1 MKPIGYLE
9 LVARFKLEVLP
20 PVSGSFLLDR
30 GRRRSVLTGGR
41 RQEYYPPRDDPGS
54 SWTDQLQFALKHEGV
69 NLEILATLF
78 QVAPPEDLTAWIAAA
93 PTGRYTRIA
102 WFLYEW
108 LTELRLPL
116 PDLDRSSYLPVLD
129 NELYYALPVRGTEY
143 HVRRQRVIAN
153 LPGTPAYCPLV
164 RRTEELRRY
173 EELHLDARAAE
184 LVRRFPLDLLYR
196 AAQFLYLKETR
207 SSYAI
212 EHLTA
217 DQRRTSRFVT
227 LLRQAGTLDCYSGPE
242 LVKLQNAI
250 VDERYAE
257 KEFRTSQ
264 NYIGQS
270 LGPTREIVHFV
281 PPKPGD
287 LPSLMDGWS
296 DCCRRMQTAEV
307 HPVVTAAVA
316 SFGFVFLHP
325 FEDGNGR
332 LHRFLL
338 HHALVAGAFVPTGV
352 IFPVSATMLR
362 QMGRYDE
369 TLECYS
375 RPIGE
380 VVDYTLDNEG
390 RMQVDN
396 ETVSFY
402 RYPDLTRQTEA
413 LFGFIEET
421 ISTEM
426 TSELEYLALFD
437 AARDMVREILDM
449 PDRRLEL
456 LIRLCL
462 QGKGHLSKS
471 KRGLFTEL
479 TDDECRRM
487 EEAIRSAMDEISTG
501 QFLTATIPSEE

>member
-1 MKPIGYLE
+1 MKTIGYQE
-9 LVARFKLEVLP
+9 LVARFGLKVLP
-20 PVSGSFLLDR
+20 PASGSFLLES
-30 GRRRSVLTGGR
+30 GRRRSVFAGGCH
-41 RQEYYPPRDDPGS
+41 QEYYPPRDNPGS
-54 SWTDQLQFALKHEGV
+54 AWTDHLQFALKHEGV
-69 NLEILATLF
+69 NLEILAALF
-78 QVAPPEDLTAWIAAA
+78 KFVPADDLNTWIAST
-93 PTGRYTRIA
+93 PTGRYARIA

-108 LTELRLPL
+108 FTGLRLPL
-116 PDLDRSSYLPVLD
+116 PDLDRGSYLPVLD
-129 NELYYALPVRGTEY
+129 NDLYYALPIRGTEY

-164 RRTEELRRY
+164 RRTEELRQY
-173 EELHLDARAAE
+173 EEMHLDVRAEE
-184 LVRRFPLDLLYR
+184 LVQRFPSDLLYR
-196 AAQFLYLKETR
+196 AAQFLYLKETK

-227 LLRQAGTLDCYSGPE
+227 LLRQAGTLDCYSEAG

-257 KEFRTSQ
+257 RGFRSSQ

-281 PPKPGD
+281 PPKPDD
-287 LPSLMDGWS
+287 LKYLMEGWS
-296 DCCRRMQTAEV
+296 DCCKRMQTSGV
-307 HPVVTAAVA
+307 HTVVSAAVS

-338 HHALVAGAFVPTGV
+338 HHALVAGAFVPVGV

-369 TLECYS
+369 TLENYS

-390 RMQVDN
+390 RMHVDN
-396 ETVSFY
+396 ETASFY
-402 RYPDLTRQTEA
+402 RYPDFTQQTEA
-413 LFGFIEET
+413 LFGFIKDT
-421 ISTEM
+421 INTEM
-426 TSELEYLALFD
+426 ATELEYLALFD
-437 AARDMVREILDM
+437 SSRELIREIVDM

-456 LIRLCL
+456 YIRLCL

-471 KRGLFTEL
+471 KRGLFAEL
-479 TDDECRRM
+479 TDNECRQM
-487 EEAIRSAMDEISTG
+487 EDAVRSAMDESSHKSG
-501 QFLTATIPSEE
+501 EVAP